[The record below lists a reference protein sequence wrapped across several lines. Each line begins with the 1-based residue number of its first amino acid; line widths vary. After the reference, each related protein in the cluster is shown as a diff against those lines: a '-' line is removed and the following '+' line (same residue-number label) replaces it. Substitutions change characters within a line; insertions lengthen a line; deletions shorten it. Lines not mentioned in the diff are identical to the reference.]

1 VILTREEPV
10 DEETVMRN
18 VANWSR
24 RSRGFR
30 GIQFAVVAAA
40 LLATTATAAA
50 VHATS
55 QATRPSARA
64 ETISSSK
71 APIISTKKL
80 PKLGTVLVNGQGRT
94 LYMFVPDKHTRVT
107 CVRTCAAV
115 WPPVKLSK
123 GQKAVASGQAKSSLL
138 GSDPNPAGGRVVTYA
153 AWPLY
158 TYVADTSPGAAKG
171 QALNLNGGL
180 WYVLAP
186 SGKLIRTKP

>member
-1 VILTREEPV
+1 
-10 DEETVMRN
+10 MRTI
-18 VANWSR
+18 ANRSR
-24 RSRGFR
+24 RSRSFGW
-30 GIQFAVVAAA
+30 IQFAVVAAA
-40 LLATTATAAA
+40 LLTAAAAAA

-55 QATRPSARA
+55 QAARPSALA
-64 ETISSSK
+64 ETISGNK
-71 APIISTKKL
+71 APTISTKKL

-94 LYMFVPDKHTRVT
+94 LYMFVPDKRQKVT
-107 CVRTCAAV
+107 CVRSCAAV

-123 GQKAVASGQAKSSLL
+123 GQKALASGQAKSSLL

-153 AWPLY
+153 GWPLY
-158 TYVADTSPGAAKG
+158 TYVADTSPGTAKG

>member
-1 VILTREEPV
+1 
-10 DEETVMRN
+10 MRTI
-18 VANWSR
+18 ANRSR
-24 RSRGFR
+24 RSRSFGW
-30 GIQFAVVAAA
+30 IQFAVVAAA
-40 LLATTATAAA
+40 LLTTAAAAAA

-55 QATRPSARA
+55 QAARPSALA
-64 ETISSSK
+64 ETISSNK
-71 APIISTKKL
+71 APTISTKKL

-94 LYMFVPDKHTRVT
+94 LYMFVPDKRQKVT
-107 CVRTCAAV
+107 CVRSCAAV

-123 GQKAVASGQAKSSLL
+123 GQKALASGQAKSSLL

-153 AWPLY
+153 GWPLY
-158 TYVADTSPGAAKG
+158 TYVADTSPGTAKG